1 MHSDT
6 GLPPGAGAA
15 VVEVT
20 DVVLAGVVDVLLT
33 DVLDTDVLDTDVLDT
48 DVLAVDVV
56 DAVVIDATDGSSF
69 AVWSALQA
77 AIASRPTDTVT
88 TPRHDIAP
96 ITPLPSDPTGSAT

>member
-15 VVEVT
+15 VVEMT
-20 DVVLAGVVDVLLT
+20 DVVLAGVVDVL
-33 DVLDTDVLDTDVLDT
+33 DTDVVDTDMVDI
-48 DVLAVDVV
+48 DALAVDVV

-96 ITPLPSDPTGSAT
+96 ITPLPSDPTGPAT